1 VYIHPELG
9 LRLARAK
16 IEEARSR
23 GQGASAPRAAWL
35 ERQASGVT
43 VDRRKDRSVAQM
55 LATIS
60 RSWLRRRRLRE
71 HHPRTTNG

>member
-23 GQGASAPRAAWL
+23 RQGESAPRAASPV
-35 ERQASGVT
+35 RRVSGVT
-43 VDRRKDRSVAQM
+43 VDRRKERLASPI
-55 LATIS
+55 LATVS
-60 RSWLRRRRLRE
+60 RSWLRRRRVRE
-71 HHPRTTNG
+71 NPRVQ

>member
-23 GQGASAPRAAWL
+23 RQGESALRAASL
-35 ERQASGVT
+35 EQRVSGVT
-43 VDRRKDRSVAQM
+43 VDRREDRLAAPM
-55 LATIS
+55 LATVS
-60 RSWLRRRRLRE
+60 RSWLRRRRFRE
-71 HHPRTTNG
+71 DPRVQ